1 MQRRRFT
8 RAEAEGLF
16 GQRVEATID
25 LLLVP
30 ASTSGQVNGW
40 QEQGRVGEYDVIV
53 RFEPVLT
60 TQPIIKWLSKSDFYS
75 AIKEV
80 ERL

>member
-1 MQRRRFT
+1 MERRRFT
-8 RAEAEGLF
+8 RSEDEALM

-25 LLLVP
+25 LTDVP
-30 ASTSGQVNGW
+30 TGTPGQVNGW

-53 RFEPVLT
+53 CFEPVLT
-60 TQPIIKWLSKSDFYS
+60 TQPVIKWLSKVDFHS
-75 AIKEV
+75 SLKEV